1 MEEKPYICKYK
12 NKIANI
18 YIDRMRFAFIIFLI
32 FPIAGQAYVM
42 LRTWQLLS
50 AIPALRMAVV
60 GLMALAFITFF
71 IAISGTI
78 NHWAMALATA
88 AYEVGTSWMIILLYL
103 FLAFL
108 CLDVLRLCHILPST
122 SLQANGRLAAGL
134 GIALTALFSYAYY
147 HYNDKKRVEKMVK
160 TSKPIDKDLK
170 LVLISDLH
178 LGYHNRRADLHRW
191 LAMLK
196 AEKPDAILI
205 GGDIIDGSYRPVAEE
220 LMADEFRSLGIPV
233 IACLGNH
240 DYYTGLSADL
250 QFCREAGIKV
260 LRDTTTTLDGI
271 IIVGRDDR
279 TNSQRKPLSDIL
291 QGNDKRSFMLELDH
305 QPYHLEE
312 AEKNGIDFEFAGHT
326 HYGQVWPISWITDA
340 VYEDAFGPLRKGH
353 TDFYVSSGLGIWGAK
368 FRIGT
373 QSEYLVLNIKR
384 K

>member
-1 MEEKPYICKYK
+1 
-12 NKIANI
+12 
-18 YIDRMRFAFIIFLI
+18 MRFAFIIFLI

>member
-18 YIDRMRFAFIIFLI
+18 YRMRFAFIIFLI

-78 NHWAMALATA
+78 NHWPMALATA

-191 LAMLK
+191 LTMLK

-220 LMADEFRSLGIPV
+220 HMAEEFRFLSIPV

-260 LRDTTTTLDGI
+260 LRDTTTTLEGI
-271 IIVGRDDR
+271 TIVGRDDR
-279 TNSQRKPLSDIL
+279 ANAQRKSLNMIL
-291 QGNDKRSFMLELDH
+291 HSTDKNRFMLELDH

-312 AEKNGIDFEFAGHT
+312 AEKYGIDFEFAGHT

-340 VYEDAFGPLRKGH
+340 VYEDAFEPLCKGH
-353 TDFYVSSGLGIWGAK
+353 TDYYVSSGLGIWGAK

-384 K
+384 Q